1 MPGGEDHMTIAKEQ
15 SLANKGARRFLSL
28 SFCLA
33 AALSTAMPAVAWP
46 GDSGPKDEKQECTM
60 ILAGKGATVDG
71 SVLMSYSNDWDGKG
85 ASHVV
90 FVPRAEHKAEETVKL
105 DNGAEIPQ
113 APATHA
119 YIGNELLWTDRAT
132 FENGINEFQ
141 VAICFGTAVEVD
153 PKAREADPLHGE
165 NEKNSGILIPWRL
178 VLERAKTAREGVA
191 LVEGL
196 FNQYGLR
203 EDGSFAIADPNEIW
217 VFQIG
222 GGHHWACLRVPDDS
236 YVVYDNTFR
245 MGEIDCGNP
254 EDFRCSPD
262 LVKFSAEK
270 GLYDPAGGPFSFK
283 KAWGRVYTKTPPA
296 DRRIWRVQSLL
307 TPGSTRSPDTPYFDF
322 PLALR
327 PDQKIS
333 KERLMSIMRDHYEGS
348 RLDLTDN
355 YQKANPHHTRER
367 SLCVTRTQYTVI
379 TQLRNWLPGEIG
391 GVFWLAMANP
401 DISVFIPWYQ
411 GITET
416 PPAFRSGSGR
426 SDQESAYWAFK
437 RIGILVNAFYG
448 ELIGQVR
455 STWKTFEDDASAQQ
469 DSVERTA
476 LELFRKD
483 RSLARGFLTAYSN
496 ALAFKAYQAA
506 QTMIKDLET
515 RCVELQN
522 RQIEKS
528 GWVGWDEGQITQGQ
542 R

>member
-1 MPGGEDHMTIAKEQ
+1 MTIAKGP
-15 SLANKGARRFLSL
+15 SIANERKNRFLSF
-28 SFCLA
+28 SFYLA
-33 AALSTAMPAVAWP
+33 ATLATAVLVFARP
-46 GDSGPKDEKQECTM
+46 GDSGRKVEKQECTM

-71 SVLMSYSNDWDGKG
+71 SVLMSYNNDWDGKG

-90 FVPRAEHKAEETVKL
+90 FVPGAEHKAGETVKL
-105 DNGAEIPQ
+105 ADGTEIPQ
-113 APATHA
+113 APTTYA
-119 YIGNELLWTDRAT
+119 YIGNELMWTTDHAT

-165 NEKNSGILIPWRL
+165 KEKNPGILIPWRL
-178 VLERAKTAREGVA
+178 VLERARTAREGVA
-191 LVEGL
+191 LVERL

-245 MGEIDCGNP
+245 MGELDGGDP
-254 EDFRCSPD
+254 ENFRCSPN
-262 LVKFSAEK
+262 LVTFSTEK
-270 GLYDPAGGPFSFK
+270 GLYDPAGGPFNFK

-307 TPGSTRSPDTPYFDF
+307 TPGSTPSPDTPYFDF
-322 PLALR
+322 PLALK
-327 PDQKIS
+327 PDRKIS
-333 KERLMSIMRDHYEGS
+333 KEKLMSIMRDHYEGS
-348 RLDLTDN
+348 SLDLTDG
-355 YQKANPHHTRER
+355 YQKANPHYTSER
-367 SLCVTRTQYTVI
+367 TLCVTRTQYTVI

-426 SDQESAYWAFK
+426 SDEESAYWAFK
-437 RIGILVNAFYG
+437 RIGVLVNAFYR

-455 STWKTFEDDASAQQ
+455 STWEAFENDTFAQQ
-469 DSVERTA
+469 DSVEKTA

-483 RSLARGFLTAYSN
+483 IPLAKSFLTAYSN

-506 QTMIKDLET
+506 QTMVKDLET
-515 RCVELQN
+515 RCAELQN
-522 RQIEKS
+522 REIEKS
-528 GWVGWDEGQITQGQ
+528 SWVGWDESQATQGQ